1 MITGAPPNKWRGFQS
16 VIFDC
21 DSTLTAIE
29 GIDELA
35 RIGDRYDEIKALT
48 DAAMGGDVPLEQVY
62 DRRLRM
68 LAPTR
73 ADIAAIADRYRESAV
88 TDAREVIGALRAAG
102 KQVFIVSGGLLDAV
116 RPFGLWLGVPEDHI
130 RAVAVRYHAVSGVPV
145 TDPTTKHA
153 DDRYLDTVASPLTQA
168 NGKSEVVRGLLTNAS
183 GRSMLVG
190 DGASDLVTAPDV
202 DLFVGFTGVVE
213 RPRVAAE
220 ADVLVTGTSLAPLV
234 GLALTAVEETTLEA
248 TQYRNLITRSRATIQ
263 AGELTIQKDG
273 SP

>member
-1 MITGAPPNKWRGFQS
+1 MNTGALPNEWRGFQS
-16 VIFDC
+16 IIFDC
-21 DSTLTAIE
+21 DSTLSAIE

-35 RIGDRYDEIKALT
+35 RIGDRYDEIKTLT

-62 DRRLRM
+62 ERRLEM
-68 LAPTR
+68 LEPTR
-73 ADIAAIADRYRESAV
+73 ADIAASADQYRESAV
-88 TDAREVIGALRAAG
+88 TDAREVIDALHAVG

-130 RAVAVRYHAVSGVPV
+130 RAVAIRYQTASGVPV
-145 TDPTTKHA
+145 TDPMAEHA
-153 DDRYLDTVASPLTQA
+153 DDRYLDTAANPLTQA
-168 NGKSEVVRGLLTNAS
+168 NGKSSVARELLSETE

-190 DGASDLVTAPDV
+190 DGVSDLVAAPDV

-220 ADVLVTGTSLAPLV
+220 ADVLVTGASLAPIL
-234 GLALTAVEETTLEA
+234 GLALTAAEETTLGA
-248 TQYRNLITRSRATIQ
+248 TPYGDLITRSRTMIQ
-263 AGELTIQKDG
+263 AGDLTIQKDS